1 MINKELVKKHCA
13 FLTDYQLN
21 QLDTYATELVQWNE
35 KMNLTAITEPDEI
48 AIKHFVDCL
57 MLLEYAEISSGAS
70 VIDIGT
76 GAGFPA
82 VPLLIARPDLNMTL
96 VDSLNKRLVFLEDV
110 MEKCS
115 LSGRLLHSRAE
126 DLGKEADFRECFDF
140 SVARAVAPMNVLCE
154 YCLPFVKLGGELVA
168 LKGSND
174 DVTPAMHAI
183 QELGGELKSN
193 VSYKL
198 PNGDS
203 RSIVIIK
210 KISHTPTKYPRKS
223 KKITTCP
230 L

>member
-21 QLDTYATELVQWNE
+21 QFDTYATELVQWNE

-57 MLLEYAEISSGAS
+57 MLLEYAEIRSGAS

-82 VPLLIARPDLNMTL
+82 VPLLIARPDLDMTL
-96 VDSLNKRLVFLEDV
+96 VDSLNKRLVFLENV

-115 LSGRLLHSRAE
+115 LGGRLVHSRAE
-126 DLGKEADFRECFDF
+126 DLGKEADFRECFDYC
-140 SVARAVAPMNVLCE
+140 VARAVAPMNVLCE

-174 DVTPAMHAI
+174 DVTPAMPAI
-183 QELGGELKSN
+183 KELGGELTSN